1 MTEIFENIPQPDKVQ
16 ETPEIHELVDISCC
30 DTSFIQKTPLNLL
43 HKRVLDSLNVDNSN
57 NKKCN
62 IEKYSKKLHKS
73 EELFLVHSQYYRRSR
88 SRQLRILTQL
98 TLSNKWIKNYL
109 STIPI

>member
-1 MTEIFENIPQPDKVQ
+1 MAEIFENIPQPEVQ

-62 IEKYSKKLHKS
+62 IEKDKIKECELERNNS
-73 EELFLVHSQYYRRSR
+73 ERTRYC
-88 SRQLRILTQL
+88 
-98 TLSNKWIKNYL
+98 K
-109 STIPI
+109 